1 MEAKSTKLTIPLMA
15 KRWYFCRIFL
25 NFGRRRQIFDCL
37 PSIAKIPV
45 DTARSIAMSLL
56 SFAKLFTSR
65 RRFESRHGPALARLS
80 IAAGSMY
87 RSFFFSLSLSLPIR
101 EPDCRCRNS
110 RNAIHSLSLSLLSSS
125 AVLSPF
131 FRERYGS
138 RPKIDR
144 DRSTLAATLSNEKET
159 ISSAKQR
166 SMRDLIAT
174 VDLFKRESITA
185 VISFIRDSWKR
196 REN

>member
-1 MEAKSTKLTIPLMA
+1 MKSTELTIPLMA

-87 RSFFFSLSLSLPIR
+87 RSFSFSLSLSPSQSGNLIVAAGIR
-101 EPDCRCRNS
+101 GTLFTP
-110 RNAIHSLSLSLLSSS
+110 SLSLLSSS